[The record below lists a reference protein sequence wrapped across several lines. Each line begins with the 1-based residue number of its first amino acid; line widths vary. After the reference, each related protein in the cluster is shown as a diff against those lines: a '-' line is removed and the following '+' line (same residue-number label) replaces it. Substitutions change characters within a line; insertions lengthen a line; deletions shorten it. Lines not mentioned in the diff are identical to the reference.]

1 MANGKTG
8 RIAAAAIAVLFLWT
22 LPALS
27 AEEGKGAGA
36 RDKRNSCIECHR
48 SLEGGMKM
56 PVLEWE
62 RSVHSGQAAACDLCH
77 GGNPEIFDAKR
88 SKGREFKFVGKP
100 LARDIPRFCGRPE
113 CHETAF
119 NQFKRSPHF
128 GSTLRTG
135 EPGCVNCHGSHN
147 VQRSS
152 VNILTEKT
160 CARCHPADY
169 SKEIIS
175 AVFGIEK
182 DLGAIEKNMDYLQK
196 KNAEVPDSRERLS
209 RTKQLYHQ
217 IVHVFSTE
225 DIRFNRKIVELEVSA
240 LKDDIAG
247 KMSVMQRMDYIY
259 VFTVAFSVAVLIG
272 VAAYLAVMFVRR
284 GGKA

>member
-8 RIAAAAIAVLFLWT
+8 RIAAAALAVFLIRT

-36 RDKRNSCIECHR
+36 REKRNSCVECHR
-48 SLEGGMKM
+48 SLEGDMKT

-62 RSVHSGQAAACDLCH
+62 RSVHAGQAAACDLCH

-88 SKGREFKFVGKP
+88 SKGREFKFAGKP
-100 LARDIPRFCGRPE
+100 RQRDIPVFCGRPD
-113 CHETAF
+113 CHGTAF
-119 NQFKRSPHF
+119 TQFTRSPHY

-135 EPGCVNCHGSHN
+135 EPGCVSCHGAHN

-152 VNILTEKT
+152 MNILTEKT
-160 CARCHPADY
+160 CTRCHPVEY

-182 DLGAIEKNMDYLQK
+182 DLGAIERNMDYLQA
-196 KNAEVPDSRERLS
+196 KNAEVPGSRERLS

-225 DIRFNRKIVELEVSA
+225 DIRFNKKIVELEVVA

-247 KMSVMQRMDYIY
+247 KMSVMRRMDYIY
-259 VFTVAFSVAVLIG
+259 IFTVAFSIAVLIG